1 MARSL
6 KDILEAKAAARAALV
21 KLRDDTDA
29 KVTAEKR
36 SAWTKEED
44 ANFAAASAAY
54 DALAAEEARARKFEE
69 IDANREERNVPG
81 RENVIPGRGVRAGEA
96 VTEETRAR
104 AIVGWFAEQSGEGAT
119 DEEIEAARAVGLNL
133 RSRVLTIPVA
143 RTKQFRGMQ
152 RTHRSVFGQEREA
165 TLAGMEVRD
174 LSAGSNVAGGY
185 VAAPE
190 EMVRSLELAML
201 THGGIYQRA
210 QVIRTANANPI
221 SWPSAD
227 DTDNSGEWLG
237 EAADATATSSSV
249 DPTFKKTSW
258 LAHKVSSKPI
268 KISFELLRDA
278 VFDLPG
284 IIGTML
290 GERIGRTKST
300 AFATGSGADKPRGI
314 TLDTVLGVT
323 AASAS
328 SITTDEL
335 LDLIHSIEIARR
347 TGAAFLMHDQ
357 TVLHFRKKKDSQNQY
372 IWQPGLIAGA
382 PDTLFTYPVQTC
394 QEIAQIAASAKA
406 VVFGDIGAYKVRE
419 VGAIRIR
426 RFAELYGET
435 DQEGFVAFHE
445 ADGGLLNPGDDPV
458 KHLVMAAS

>member
-1 MARSL
+1 MARTL
-6 KDILEAKAAARAALV
+6 KDILEAKQSARAALV

-29 KVTAEKR
+29 RVAAEKR
-36 SAWTKEED
+36 GSWSKEED
-44 ANFAAASAAY
+44 AQFARASADY
-54 DALAAEEARARKFEE
+54 DALVAEEARARKFEE
-69 IDANREERNVPG
+69 LEAGERSKPG
-81 RENVIPGRGVRAGEA
+81 REDVPPGRADGGVE

-119 DEEIEAARAVGLNL
+119 DEEVEAARAVGLNL
-133 RSRVLTIPVA
+133 RSRVLTIPLA
-143 RTKQFRGMQ
+143 RTKQFRRMQ
-152 RTHRSVFGQEREA
+152 GTHRTVFGVERERS
-165 TLAGMEVRD
+165 LAGAEVRD
-174 LSAGSNVAGGY
+174 LSIGSGPAGGY
-185 VAAPE
+185 IGAPE
-190 EMVRSLELAML
+190 EMIRSLEIAML

-210 QVIRTANANPI
+210 QVIRTAGANPI

-227 DTDNSGEWLG
+227 DTDNSGEWLS
-237 EAADATATSSSV
+237 EAEDATSTSDST
-249 DPTFKKTSW
+249 DPTFRKTTW

-278 VFDLPG
+278 VIDLPSLV
-284 IIGTML
+284 GTML
-290 GERIGRTKST
+290 GERIGRSKST
-300 AFATGSGADKPRGI
+300 AFATGSGAGKPRGI

-328 SITTDEL
+328 VITTDEL
-335 LDLIHSIEIARR
+335 LDLIHSVEIARR
-347 TGAAFLMHDQ
+347 AGAAFLMHDQ

-394 QEIAQIAASAKA
+394 QEIAQIAASAKP
-406 VVFGDIGAYKVRE
+406 VVFGDITAYKVRE
-419 VGAIRIR
+419 VGAIRVR

-435 DQEGFVAFHE
+435 DQEGFIAFHE